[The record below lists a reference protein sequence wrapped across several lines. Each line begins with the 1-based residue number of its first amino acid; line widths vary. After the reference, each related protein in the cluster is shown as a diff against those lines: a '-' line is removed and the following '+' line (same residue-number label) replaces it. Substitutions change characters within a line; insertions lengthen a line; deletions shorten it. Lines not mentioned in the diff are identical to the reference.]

1 MYIFTV
7 VDILRSAVGIII
19 NVATDTYANVTE
31 YLIMPIT
38 LEWKVQSVDSAY
50 IYNAVLIAQ

>member
-7 VDILRSAVGIII
+7 VDIIRSAVGIII

-31 YLIMPIT
+31 FLIMPIT